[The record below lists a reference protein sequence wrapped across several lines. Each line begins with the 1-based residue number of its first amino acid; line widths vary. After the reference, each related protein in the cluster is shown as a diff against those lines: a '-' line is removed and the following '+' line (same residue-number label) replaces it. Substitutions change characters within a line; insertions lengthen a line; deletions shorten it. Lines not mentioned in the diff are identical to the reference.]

1 MRMLLKARIQTE
13 QGNRAIQTGSMEKTL
28 LSVLEEL
35 QPEAA
40 YFLAD
45 EGERCALIF
54 FDMQDASELPRVC
67 EPFFLEYDAK
77 VTIQPAMNVDDV
89 REGLA
94 VFSGT
99 G

>member
-54 FDMQDASELPRVC
+54 FDMQEASELPRVC
-67 EPFFLEYDAK
+67 EPFFMEYDAK

-94 VFSGT
+94 AFSGT